1 MDSPDDTKYEN
12 NATHSSERYTRHLG
26 GDFGCRIEPR
36 NPFLKENYHWYY
48 LKDIQK
54 DGVADQMK
62 LHAGDELVLLNRQF
76 TSKWAYE
83 QLIDRLGAVPVDGMT
98 RFSLVLLRRP
108 LVGAME
114 WVVSSAILGVDRET
128 GKIIVEHLH
137 YKTVKGPLY
146 DDICV
151 FRLKVKG
158 TNLFLKIYG
167 GEVVLEVAKAVDMNR
182 YNIFVWSKCHVDPE
196 TGLLSYTACLY
207 GDNVNLEKSDNG
219 EKDDVFSDGM
229 VTVRYGYVTVSGD
242 SSVTVTDTPQWFGY
256 REEGRGQSFEVTESL
271 TWISCDVSKF
281 GTSGKLC
288 LKPDEFFFESYAVGC
303 ENVNT
308 RV

>member
-62 LHAGDELVLLNRQF
+62 LHAGDELVLLNRQLASEW
-76 TSKWAYE
+76 TYK
-83 QLIDRLGAVPVDGMT
+83 QLIERLGAVPVDGKT

-108 LVGAME
+108 LGGNLE
-114 WVVSSAILGVDRET
+114 WIVSSAVLGVERET
-128 GKIIVEHLH
+128 GKVIVQHPQ
-137 YKTVKGPLY
+137 YNTVQGPLCN
-146 DDICV
+146 DVCV

-158 TNLFLKIYG
+158 TELYLKIHG
-167 GEVVLEVAKAVDMNR
+167 GEVGLEVAKAVDMNR
-182 YNIFVWSKCHVDPE
+182 YNIFVWSKCHVDAE
-196 TGLLSYTACLY
+196 KGSLSYTACLY

-219 EKDDVFSDGM
+219 EKNDELRDDM
-229 VTVRYGYVTVSGD
+229 VPVQYGYVTVSGD
-242 SSVTVTDTPQWFGY
+242 RAITVTGTPQWFGY
-256 REEGRGQSFEVTESL
+256 RKEGRGMSFEVSELLS
-271 TWISCDVSKF
+271 WISCEVSRY
-281 GTSGKLC
+281 GTKGKLC
-288 LKPDEFFFESYAVGC
+288 LKPNEFFFESYGVGSQ
-303 ENVNT
+303 
-308 RV
+308 